1 MAVFTDS
8 TRLPIGQATVLTE
21 SELLALFDRGAGID
35 KLVERLIDIL
45 DAADAASEDLEDGH
59 DAELD
64 FEGEATLGAP
74 EQHHNQSKW
83 GRTQVDGD
91 GELELSLG
99 APERHPNPMRTFGD
113 RWTARGGAN
122 AQTDWSAGSRSIERD
137 EGEAEPGYDL
147 PEGDEEWDGEGEDA
161 EPSLG
166 AANNHHNQTD
176 WAQGSVSDAEL
187 VNEEGIA
194 RQSAGL
200 DLQDILGHELIKG

>member
-35 KLVERLIDIL
+35 KLVERLIDIM
-45 DAADAASEDLEDGH
+45 DAADAPSEDLEDGH

-99 APERHPNPMRTFGD
+99 APERHPPHADYSGI
-113 RWTARGGAN
+113 AGPVRGGGD
-122 AQTDWSAGSRSIERD
+122 AQTIGLPAVAASSETKARPSRATTCPKAMKNGTAKARTLNRPSARPTIITTKPIGRK
-137 EGEAEPGYDL
+137 
-147 PEGDEEWDGEGEDA
+147 
-161 EPSLG
+161 
-166 AANNHHNQTD
+166 AACRTRN
-176 WAQGSVSDAEL
+176 S
-187 VNEEGIA
+187 
-194 RQSAGL
+194 
-200 DLQDILGHELIKG
+200 